1 MISID
6 QPAMA
11 LNAPDCPP
19 PMRMWNTW
27 EVQSNF
33 KRHDIIG
40 WVTEVAKN
48 APGGKLKSLVICS
61 HATPGNLLIGEG
73 FTRRNTPL
81 FKAWRN
87 LVDMIFLQGCAIAA
101 GEGYSF
107 CSEMAVYASCCVVA
121 STRIQEIS
129 NSITTMPY
137 GKIDIF
143 EGMTITFGPNG
154 KAVNKLQFPNQWVA
168 D

>member
-1 MISID
+1 MIDIE

-27 EVQSNF
+27 NVGANF
-33 KRHDIIG
+33 KRADIIG
-40 WVTEVAKN
+40 WVAEVARG
-48 APGGKLKSLVICS
+48 APGGKLKSVVICS
-61 HATPGNLLIGEG
+61 HANPAHLLIGEG
-73 FTRRNTPL
+73 FKKAHTGL
-81 FKAWRN
+81 FKAWKGI
-87 LVDMIFLQGCAIAA
+87 VEMVFLQGCAIAA
-101 GEGYSF
+101 GDGYSF
-107 CSEMAVYASCCVVA
+107 CSEIAFHANCYVVA

-129 NSITTMPY
+129 RSITTMPY
-137 GKIDIF
+137 RKIDVF

-154 KAVNKLQFPNQWVA
+154 KAVNKLQFPNRWVK